1 MPSDATTSVTW
12 KDPHGSEPEQWR
24 LDLLFPT
31 LFLCAATL
39 LLAAID
45 PIHVGLQ
52 SYLIPTILA
61 AVTGSL
67 VADMGA
73 LRHDVP
79 LLVAGSVFLIG
90 LLALCLGTQPVAL
103 GSALSAVWPLRLGL
117 LGLVVVAWAVLMSP
131 PLWLRRAINALVVP
145 GVLGLLIVGGPS
157 LAFQL
162 FGWGTPPTQKFP
174 PLWLA
179 TASDGTLYATNIA
192 GNYLWVFSPSG
203 VPIGTLWPG
212 AAPPVGTPGPGLVTL
227 ADPDPSSRAITSSLR
242 LMEPLTSTLPADQML
257 SFTLCG
263 VAVDAFDRV
272 YTADSLNQQLLQFD
286 VKGIITARWTLPRTF
301 GGSAGCLAADDK
313 HVYVA
318 SRSRNLYFL
327 DFQGKVLKDLSFDYD
342 IESIADDGAG
352 ALYVLGAGRLDKID
366 VQTGGVEALVLPP
379 REGEQFAAYQTLVVK
394 PGGEIVVTDRSNAQ
408 LLRIAPGGGR
418 TIEAI
423 GERGTLPGQFLTPG
437 GLALD
442 AKGNIYVAD
451 WALGVIQRFSP
462 SGDFDTAWT
471 APGEKLVPSLE
482 EEEGE

>member
-1 MPSDATTSVTW
+1 MRSDATASITW

-24 LDLLFPT
+24 PDLLLPT

-45 PIHVGLQ
+45 PIYVGLQ
-52 SYLIPTILA
+52 PYLIPTL
-61 AVTGSL
+61 L
-67 VADMGA
+67 VAVAGTLVAGMGA
-73 LRHDVP
+73 LRHDLP

-103 GSALSAVWPLRLGL
+103 GSALSVVWPLRLGL
-117 LGLVVVAWAVLMSP
+117 FGLVVVAWAVLLSP

-145 GVLGLLIVGGPS
+145 SVLGLIIVGGPS

-203 VPIGTLWPG
+203 VPLGTLWPG
-212 AAPPVGTPGPGLVTL
+212 AAPTVGTPGPGLVTL
-227 ADPDPSSRAITSSLR
+227 ADPDPSNRAITNSLR
-242 LMEPLTSTLPADQML
+242 LMEPLTTTLPADQML

-272 YTADSLNQQLLQFD
+272 YIADNLNQQLLQFD
-286 VKGIITARWTLPRTF
+286 VKGIIKARWPLHHTF
-301 GGSAGCLAADDK
+301 GGSAGCIAADDK
-313 HVYVA
+313 HVYAA
-318 SRSRNLYFL
+318 SRSRSLYFL
-327 DFQGKVLKDLSFDYD
+327 DFQGKVVRDLSFDYD

-366 VQTGGVEALVLPP
+366 VQTGRKEALVLPP
-379 REGEQFAAYQTLVVK
+379 LEGEQFAAYQTLVVK
-394 PGGEIVVTDRSNAQ
+394 ADGEIVVADRSNAQ

-418 TIEAI
+418 IIEAI

-437 GLALD
+437 GLAVD